1 MGINLLPMQ
10 YQDKNCTYFLDK
22 FHQNDVRIALTLSGG
37 GTRSVGHYSLI
48 RFLQRNN
55 LDRKID
61 EVWGT
66 SAGSIAASLFSRDF
80 DIAKGFGELEKI
92 PKIKANF
99 KQAYKLFFST
109 VNQVA
114 DVGIFPTSEF
124 IKIFKH
130 FHNYCALAKRR
141 IPTFVITYGVGS
153 RKKKV
158 MQLDDTEEAFQKI
171 ACSCAIPGIIA
182 PPMLEGEHHIDGEI
196 TENIPLI
203 SICEKWQHDLKFDPQ
218 HTPKKLLIVGSN
230 TIGFH
235 RPKVSRW
242 MRHMELK
249 TFANLIEYAND
260 VIGERIL
267 QNNLEK
273 IRSIPNVDVILF
285 EPLVWNVQLT
295 EMKKF
300 VKSIDETD
308 MIINNQYEE
317 RHYFEMRT

>member
-1 MGINLLPMQ
+1 
-10 YQDKNCTYFLDK
+10 
-22 FHQNDVRIALTLSGG
+22 
-37 GTRSVGHYSLI
+37 
-48 RFLQRNN
+48 
-55 LDRKID
+55 
-61 EVWGT
+61 
-66 SAGSIAASLFSRDF
+66 
-80 DIAKGFGELEKI
+80 
-92 PKIKANF
+92 
-99 KQAYKLFFST
+99 
-109 VNQVA
+109 
-114 DVGIFPTSEF
+114 
-124 IKIFKH
+124 
-130 FHNYCALAKRR
+130 
-141 IPTFVITYGVGS
+141 
-153 RKKKV
+153 
-158 MQLDDTEEAFQKI
+158 
-171 ACSCAIPGIIA
+171 
-182 PPMLEGEHHIDGEI
+182 
-196 TENIPLI
+196 
-203 SICEKWQHDLKFDPQ
+203 
-218 HTPKKLLIVGSN
+218 VGSN